1 MDAMASAAEGT
12 RRRRSRRSSKRR
24 VWMKGSQKRKRFF
37 KPLEAGPGQLPPTIG
52 HTHHTKVFA
61 LQKNFTTQHHL
72 LVPHPKRGGMK
83 EELDERSDLKGTRK
97 VFFFFFLFLNGSS
110 IFREATSPFDR
121 ATTFFNC
128 GDNFCF
134 FFVVVGKWWGDE
146 KQTRTQIV
154 HHRHHHTGHV
164 QLWT

>member
-1 MDAMASAAEGT
+1 
-12 RRRRSRRSSKRR
+12 
-24 VWMKGSQKRKRFF
+24 MKGSQKRKRFF

-97 VFFFFFLFLNGSS
+97 VFFFFSFFLNGSS

-134 FFVVVGKWWGDE
+134 FLFLWENGGGMKNRHAHKLYTTATTTQDMSSCGHKRVVAICCLL
-146 KQTRTQIV
+146 TC
-154 HHRHHHTGHV
+154 
-164 QLWT
+164 

>member
-97 VFFFFFLFLNGSS
+97 VFFFFF
-110 IFREATSPFDR
+110 
-121 ATTFFNC
+121 
-128 GDNFCF
+128 F
-134 FFVVVGKWWGDE
+134 FFKWLVYFQRGNVAFRSGDD
-146 KQTRTQIV
+146 V
-154 HHRHHHTGHV
+154 F
-164 QLWT
+164 QLWG

>member
-97 VFFFFFLFLNGSS
+97 VFFFFS
-110 IFREATSPFDR
+110 
-121 ATTFFNC
+121 
-128 GDNFCF
+128 F
-134 FFVVVGKWWGDE
+134 FFKWLVYFQRGNVAFRSGDD
-146 KQTRTQIV
+146 V
-154 HHRHHHTGHV
+154 F
-164 QLWT
+164 QLWG